1 MSFSS
6 VPPFVCPV
14 CQAKFSGAL
23 VATETV
29 NNSVLGIQ
37 RCTGCGLHITYPR
50 LETPQ
55 AHYFH
60 SNRAEWDDKFGK
72 IVRGEQLH
80 DRHQNYV
87 EEAETLRQFLPNGGH
102 VLDVGCSVGWL
113 LGYIQ
118 KLNLYDLEGL
128 EPSPFSAQIAQ
139 ERLHIPIHTQYLHQL
154 EGESHYDAIFITDVI
169 EHVNPEDQALFMQ
182 SIVRLLKQ
190 GGFLFVKTP
199 NVSFTALKSR
209 IAKQLPASI
218 RQTFIRNHDMW
229 DAKEHVI
236 LWDEQT
242 LCRHLENVG
251 LHVKRL
257 FVPKPIETRNSP
269 IGARVTRKV
278 FYRLARWMGGT
289 RHIPSFA
296 QDIMLVAQ
304 K

>member
-1 MSFSS
+1 
-6 VPPFVCPV
+6 V
-14 CQAKFSGAL
+14 
-23 VATETV
+23 VATETI
-29 NNSVLGIQ
+29 NHTVLGIQ
-37 RCTGCGLHITYPR
+37 RCTNCGLHITYPR

-87 EEAETLRQFLPNGGH
+87 EEVETLREFLPNSGR

-118 KLNLYDLEGL
+118 KLGLYELEGL
-128 EPSPFSAQIAQ
+128 EPSPFMAQIAQ
-139 ERLHIPIHTQYLHQL
+139 ERLGIPIHTQYLHEL
-154 EGESHYDAIFITDVI
+154 EGEARYDAIFITDVI
-169 EHVNPEDQALFMQ
+169 EHVNPEDQAVFMQ
-182 SIVRLLKQ
+182 AIMRLLKE
-190 GGFLFVKTP
+190 GGFLLVKTP
-199 NVSFTALKSR
+199 NVKFTTLKSR
-209 IAKQLPASI
+209 IAKQLPLGI
-218 RQTFIRNHDMW
+218 RQTFIRNQDMW

-242 LCRHLENVG
+242 LSRHVENFG
-251 LHVKRL
+251 LRVKRL
-257 FVPKPIETRNSP
+257 FVPKPVETRNSP
-269 IGARVTRKV
+269 IGARVARKTL
-278 FYRLARWMGGT
+278 YLMARGLGGT
-289 RHIPSFA
+289 QHIPNFA